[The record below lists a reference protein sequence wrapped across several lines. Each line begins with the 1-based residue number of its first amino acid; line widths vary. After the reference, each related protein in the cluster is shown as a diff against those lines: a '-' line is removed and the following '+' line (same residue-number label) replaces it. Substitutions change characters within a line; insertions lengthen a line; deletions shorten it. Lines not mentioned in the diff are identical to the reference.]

1 MKLYT
6 QLKLHQILW
15 NINKCSEVPRAVTCR
30 KDMHVKIHTELIE
43 GRDICAV
50 MFEGYAEQVAKEVS
64 LKLDKG
70 MASCPNRRNYEKK

>member
-1 MKLYT
+1 
-6 QLKLHQILW
+6 
-15 NINKCSEVPRAVTCR
+15 
-30 KDMHVKIHTELIE
+30 MHVKIHTELIE